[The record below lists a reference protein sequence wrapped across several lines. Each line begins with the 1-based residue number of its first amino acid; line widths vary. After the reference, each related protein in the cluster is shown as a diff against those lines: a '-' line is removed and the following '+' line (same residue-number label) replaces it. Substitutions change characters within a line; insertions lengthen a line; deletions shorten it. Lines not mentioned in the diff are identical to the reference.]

1 MKLRSKTELSTIVL
15 TLMFVL
21 SATLMTFPS
30 AIAQFQPITKQAYA
44 YIGLI
49 PDTVGVNHPAL
60 LHIGITD
67 NAPGT
72 DYGWEG
78 LTVTVTKP
86 NMDTEELGPFTTD
99 PTGGTGY
106 AYTPDQVGVYTFQT
120 HFPEQTVPI
129 TYYDM
134 NLNGMIPAGSTFLA
148 SDSDVASLTVTAEA
162 QPTYPEN
169 PLPTEFWSRPIDNQ
183 LRQWYGIAGNWVSIP
198 PNFYAPYNDAPE
210 TSHILWAKPLTTGGL
225 SGGNT
230 GEHGMEDGDAYE
242 GKWQN
247 SVIMNGIIYYN
258 KYSTEI
264 FGRQMNPALGVIAV
278 DLRTGEELWT
288 KEGIQLAFGQ
298 LFYFDSWNYHGV
310 YDYLWEVQGTT
321 WNAYDPF
328 TSDWIWSM
336 TGIPSGTQFTG
347 SDGEILILVTDL
359 NNGWMA
365 LWNQTE
371 LGLQEAAK
379 DFFDPSWARGSW
391 GRNVEG
397 KTVDASTAYSWNVTI
412 PTDLAQGTL
421 SFGNQFY
428 IVEDRVISLSLSPSR
443 DNLEIWALS
452 LEEGQQGQVIF
463 NSEWTTPTSWQEGL
477 NIIRYAG
484 HTEYGLGGVV
494 VICNK
499 EERKYYGFSLD
510 DGHYLWVTDEAEHY
524 LQALSIVELPI
535 VDDKFYS
542 IGVSGIL
549 YCYDVKTGDRLW
561 TYAMEDPYTEYLFG
575 NNWWG
580 YIPFISDGK
589 IYIGHFEHS
598 PIDPKPRGAPFVCLD
613 ADSGE
618 VIWRADGLFRQ
629 TEWGGP
635 AIIGDSII
643 ATMDTYDQRIYAIG
657 KGPSQTT
664 VDAPLV
670 ALEQGKS
677 VIIRGTVMDI
687 SAGTESSALKARFPA
702 GVPVVSDNDM
712 NEWMLYVYK
721 QFEAPADVE
730 GVNVFIKVQD
740 PNGDYY
746 SETVTTD
753 KHGVFSMMWA
763 PSIVGEYKVTAIFE
777 GSNAYYSSEAT
788 TTFGVDAAPAAVG
801 YQGPSAD
808 EIATRTVNMM
818 PPYPDVPTQ
827 EQIAADAAQRT
838 IAMLPAYP
846 AAPVIPDIPAYLTID
861 LAIIVLV
868 VVGIAIG
875 IYIIIKKK

>member
-1 MKLRSKTELSTIVL
+1 MKLRSKTKISTIVL
-15 TLMFVL
+15 TLIFVL
-21 SATLMTFPS
+21 SATLMTLPP
-30 AIAQFQPITKQAYA
+30 AIAQMQPITKQAYA

-49 PDTVGVNHPAL
+49 PDTIGVNQPAL

-72 DYGWEG
+72 DYGWQG

-86 NMDTEELGPFTTD
+86 NMETEELGPFTTD

-106 AYTPDQVGVYTFQT
+106 AFTPDQVGVYTFQT

-129 TYYDM
+129 TYFDF
-134 NLNGMIPAGSTFLA
+134 NLGMIPAGSTFLA
-148 SDSDVASLTVTAEA
+148 SDSNIASLTVQAEPI
-162 QPTYPEN
+162 QTYPAN
-169 PLPTEFWSRPIDNQ
+169 PLPTEFWSRPIDDQ
-183 LRQWYGIAGNWVSIP
+183 LREWYGIAGNWVSTP

-210 TSHILWAKPLTTGGL
+210 TSHILWANPLTSGGL
-225 SGGNT
+225 AGGYA

-247 SVIMNGIIYYN
+247 SVIMNGILYYN
-258 KYSTEI
+258 KYGTEI
-264 FGRQMNPALGVIAV
+264 FGRNMNPALGVVAV

-298 LFYFDSWNYHGV
+298 LYYFDSWNYHGV
-310 YDYLWEVQGTT
+310 YDYLWEVQGST
-321 WNAYDPF
+321 WNAYDPY
-328 TSDWIWSM
+328 TSDWVWSM
-336 TGIPSGTQFTG
+336 TGVPSGIQFTG
-347 SDGEILILVTDL
+347 PDGQFYILVTDL
-359 NNGWMA
+359 ANGWMA

-397 KTVDASTAYSWNVTI
+397 KTVDASMAYSWNFTI
-412 PTDLAQGTL
+412 PTNLPQGALSMSDQVYVVDDRVVGIALNAARDTL
-421 SFGNQFY
+421 S
-428 IVEDRVISLSLSPSR
+428 V
-443 DNLEIWALS
+443 WALS
-452 LEEGQQGQVIF
+452 LEDGQVLF
-463 NSEWTTPTSWQEGL
+463 NSDWTTPTSWTEGL

-484 HTEYGLGGVV
+484 HTENGPGGVI
-494 VICNK
+494 VIYNK

-510 DGHYLWVTDEAEHY
+510 DGDYMWATDEPENYLQSLSVTD
-524 LQALSIVELPI
+524 LPI
-535 VDDKFYS
+535 VNGKIYS

-549 YCYDVKTGDRLW
+549 YCYDVNTGDRLW
-561 TYAMEDPYTEYLFG
+561 TYAMEDPYSEYLFG
-575 NNWWG
+575 NDWWG
-580 YIPFISDGK
+580 HIPFITDGK
-589 IYIGHFEHS
+589 VYIGHFEHS
-598 PIDPKPRGAPFVCLD
+598 PIDPKPRGAPFVCLNS
-613 ADSGE
+613 DSGE
-618 VIWRADGLFRQ
+618 VIWRANGLFRQ
-629 TEWGGP
+629 TEWGGE

-657 KGPSQTT
+657 KGPSETT
-664 VDAPLV
+664 VEAPLT
-670 ALEQGKS
+670 ALKQGDS

-687 SAGTESSALKARFPA
+687 SAGTEDSALTARFPM
-702 GVPVVSDNDM
+702 GVPAVSDDSM

-753 KHGVFSMMWA
+753 KNGIFSMMWA
-763 PSIVGEYKVTAIFE
+763 PSIVGKYNVTAIFE
-777 GSNAYYSSEAT
+777 GSKAYYSSEAT
-788 TTFGVDAAPAAVG
+788 TTFGVDAVPATTG

-818 PPYPDVPTQ
+818 PQFPYVPTA
-827 EQIAADAAQRT
+827 EEIAADAAQRT
-838 IAMLPAYP
+838 INMLPAYP
-846 AAPVIPDIPAYLTID
+846 STTCPDIPAYLTID
-861 LAIIVLV
+861 LVIIVLV
-868 VVGIAIG
+868 VVGIIIGLYAIVR
-875 IYIIIKKK
+875 KQK